1 MAAFVKF
8 FGQSGAREAAS
19 TSIVEEL
26 KRSGSHWACTYSPKK
41 RPRQV
46 RDGDTMYLAKLVT
59 DPHGIFI
66 YGRATALR
74 HIDGRDEATPEEIA
88 LRAWKTRWPLYIRV
102 ERPEFINGSL
112 GCGVALEDL
121 MDALDADAFASTQ
134 RNKAKGQ
141 GNTDPRKAIRQQA
154 HVKLSEQGAQWLHE
168 KFNAAL
174 AQHGRFP
181 AEELA
186 KLDGPK
192 GNPPL

>member
-8 FGQSGAREAAS
+8 FGQSDAREAAS

-26 KRSGSHWACTYSPKK
+26 KRSGSHWACTYSPRK

-66 YGRATALR
+66 YGRAIAAQ
-74 HIDGRDEATPEEIA
+74 HVPGRDEATPREIA
-88 LRAWKTRWPLYIRV
+88 QRPWKAEWPLYVRV
-102 ERPEFINGSL
+102 ERPEFIDGTLSW
-112 GCGVALEDL
+112 GVRLEDL

-134 RNKAKGQ
+134 RNKANGQ
-141 GNTDPRKAIRQQA
+141 GNADPRKAIRQQA
-154 HVKLSEQGAQWLHE
+154 HVQLSEQGAQWLHD

-186 KLDGPK
+186 KLDGP
-192 GNPPL
+192 GEL